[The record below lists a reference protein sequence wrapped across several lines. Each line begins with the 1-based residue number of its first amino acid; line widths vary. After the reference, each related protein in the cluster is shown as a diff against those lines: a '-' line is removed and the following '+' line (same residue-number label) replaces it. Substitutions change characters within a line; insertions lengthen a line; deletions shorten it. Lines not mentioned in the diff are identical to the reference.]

1 MKNPFTTNDQIPDKN
16 EWVSRLDNYLAEVT
30 CWQKMIACRI
40 EKNLLMKDVLSC
52 ILQNNSNNGFLEEIE
67 NFQTRFILE
76 DETYTALKRSAG
88 DLDEYL
94 MKTRMEPEK
103 RETLIQIEK
112 VMATLRGEIE
122 NSDRHFQ
129 IVCTSFK
136 QFQSVVQ
143 ICAS

>member
-1 MKNPFTTNDQIPDKN
+1 
-16 EWVSRLDNYLAEVT
+16 
-30 CWQKMIACRI
+30 
-40 EKNLLMKDVLSC
+40 MKDVLSC